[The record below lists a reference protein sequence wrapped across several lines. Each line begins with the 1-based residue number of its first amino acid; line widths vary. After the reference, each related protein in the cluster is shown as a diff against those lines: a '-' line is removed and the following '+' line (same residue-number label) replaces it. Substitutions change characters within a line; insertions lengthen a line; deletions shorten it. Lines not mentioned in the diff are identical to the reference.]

1 VTTPAPAPAVAP
13 VELPPPAP
21 PADAAFPPKLSI
33 GKDGAWWQPGATLQF
48 WAFGA
53 NQGGE
58 TATSLR
64 IRRAELRLKGEIIP
78 KVFGFNVM
86 IDPARVLDNNSKS
99 IATDDKVTSV
109 TVNNQGTVTILQ
121 DYMVSFMSDYA
132 DLTVGQFKIPVS
144 YEGYNSASKILF
156 PERSVVSR
164 RFGDQRDLG
173 IKIDKKIGKNF
184 YYQVAVFNGEGQNKL
199 DTNKQKDL
207 ALRLEAYPI
216 DGLMIGGSGYT
227 SVGQRDKVTTTKD
240 RLEADI
246 KLELANVLLQ
256 AEYIHGW
263 DGATNQPMKPRVESA
278 GFYAV
283 LGYTIAEKIQP
294 LFRIGR
300 FDSDVTQNL
309 KGGTSDGNPLTPTV
323 SAAPYKDEM
332 MSYELGLNYYLKGN
346 DAKQQASWSKF
357 VFADQQNRGEVILAA
372 QAAF

>member
-1 VTTPAPAPAVAP
+1 
-13 VELPPPAP
+13 
-21 PADAAFPPKLSI
+21 
-33 GKDGAWWQPGATLQF
+33 
-48 WAFGA
+48 
-53 NQGGE
+53 
-58 TATSLR
+58 
-64 IRRAELRLKGEIIP
+64 
-78 KVFGFNVM
+78 M

-216 DGLMIGGSGYT
+216 DGLMIAGAGYT
-227 SVGQRDKVTTTKD
+227 RVGQRDT
-240 RLEADI
+240 
-246 KLELANVLLQ
+246 
-256 AEYIHGW
+256 
-263 DGATNQPMKPRVESA
+263 
-278 GFYAV
+278 
-283 LGYTIAEKIQP
+283 
-294 LFRIGR
+294 
-300 FDSDVTQNL
+300 
-309 KGGTSDGNPLTPTV
+309 
-323 SAAPYKDEM
+323 
-332 MSYELGLNYYLKGN
+332 
-346 DAKQQASWSKF
+346 
-357 VFADQQNRGEVILAA
+357 
-372 QAAF
+372 